1 MAAKKKPQPKV
12 KLVENE
18 PIPIFTIDTLPPTE
32 ELPPTYV
39 IGEDFYAVTS
49 DGLLKVRMRFKT
61 SLFKQVLRHD
71 GDEIEGFLIL
81 LDGLGDEETVAQL
94 DELDIF
100 ETARIAADYF
110 QAWREKQQ
118 ATMGEARR
126 SSN

>member
-1 MAAKKKPQPKV
+1 MSAKKKIQPKP
-12 KLVENE
+12 KPPVERD
-18 PIPIFTIDTLPPTE
+18 PIPVFTE
-32 ELPPTYV
+32 EPGAAERPDTYV
-39 IGEDFYAVTS
+39 IGDDFYAVTS
-49 DGLLKVRMRFKT
+49 DGMLRVQMRFKT

-81 LDGLGDEETVAQL
+81 LDGLGDAATVAQL

-118 ATMGEARR
+118 ASMGEAGR